1 MSVPQDPLNLSTELI
16 AAKQA
21 LRDDQTDANRARRD
35 TAVRAIQDWRQSP
48 AGGRGQH
55 RVFTAEPGVYFG
67 ADAEAFLPESEGG
80 DDARALLLTKRALE
94 DRGDDTTDPA
104 EELARTRENA

>member
-1 MSVPQDPLNLSTELI
+1 MGVPIDPLNLSTELV
-16 AAKQA
+16 AAKEA
-21 LRDDQTDANRARRD
+21 FADDSSEANRARRASARQ
-35 TAVRAIQDWRQSP
+35 AVRDWRQSP

-55 RVFTAEPGVYFG
+55 RVFTSEPGVFFG

-104 EELARTRENA
+104 EELARTRGSA